1 MDSKELHEL
10 LKGKIRTI
18 SNVDNIDKRS
28 LSLMY
33 TPGVAEVAKLCS
45 ENTENT
51 YLYTRR
57 WNTVAIVSDGSAVLG
72 LGNIGPHGALPV
84 MEGKALLFNLFGGL
98 DAFPIC
104 IDTQDED
111 EIISLVKNL
120 EPTFGGINLED
131 ISAPRC
137 FRISQKL
144 NKIMDIPVFHDDQQG
159 TAVVVT
165 AGFLNSLRITEKEAK
180 GVKVVINGIGAAGY
194 NIAKFLMDFG
204 IKNLVLVD
212 KNGVLNKNY
221 PESCLH
227 EYHKELAE
235 ITNPENITGSL
246 SDALIGA
253 DAFIGVSQGNILHEE
268 MIKKMNKGPIIFA
281 LANPLPEILP
291 ELAKSFGASI
301 VATGR
306 SDYPNQ
312 INNLIAFP
320 GIMKGAVEKR
330 TKITKNMLNSA
341 ILAISN
347 SCVPTPER
355 ILPEAYNKRL
365 HLNVYEAVKNAS

>member
-10 LKGKIRTI
+10 LKGKMRTI

-28 LSLMY
+28 LSLLY

-57 WNTVAIVSDGSAVLG
+57 WNTIAIVSDGSAVLG

-144 NKIMDIPVFHDDQQG
+144 NEIMNIPVFHDDQQG

-165 AGFLNSLRITEKEAK
+165 AGFLNALKITGKEAK
-180 GVKVVINGIGAAGY
+180 EIKVVINGIGAAGY

-281 LANPLPEILP
+281 LANPLPEVLP

-355 ILPEAYNKRL
+355 ILPEAYDKRL

>member
-10 LKGKIRTI
+10 LKGKMRTI

-28 LSLMY
+28 LSLLY

-57 WNTVAIVSDGSAVLG
+57 WNTIAIVSDGSAVLG
-72 LGNIGPHGALPV
+72 LGNIGPYGALPV

-144 NKIMDIPVFHDDQQG
+144 NEIMDIPVFHDDQQG

-165 AGFLNSLRITEKEAK
+165 AGFLNSLKITGKEAK
-180 GVKVVINGIGAAGY
+180 EIKVVINGIGAAGY

-246 SDALIGA
+246 SDVLIGA

-281 LANPLPEILP
+281 LANPLPEVLP

-355 ILPEAYNKRL
+355 ILPEAYDKRL

>member
-10 LKGKIRTI
+10 LKGKMRTI

-28 LSLMY
+28 LSLLY

-57 WNTVAIVSDGSAVLG
+57 WNTIAIVSDGSAVLG
-72 LGNIGPHGALPV
+72 LGNIGPYGALPV

-144 NKIMDIPVFHDDQQG
+144 NEIMNIPVFHDDQQG

-165 AGFLNSLRITEKEAK
+165 AGFLNAIKITGKEAK
-180 GVKVVINGIGAAGY
+180 EIKVVINGIGAAGY

-268 MIKKMNKGPIIFA
+268 MIKKMNEGPIIFA
-281 LANPLPEILP
+281 LANPLPEVLP

-355 ILPEAYNKRL
+355 ILPEAYDKRL

>member
-10 LKGKIRTI
+10 LKGKMRTI

-28 LSLMY
+28 LSLLY

-57 WNTVAIVSDGSAVLG
+57 WNTIAIVSDGSAVLG
-72 LGNIGPHGALPV
+72 LGNIGPYGALPV

-144 NKIMDIPVFHDDQQG
+144 NEIMNIPVFHDDQQG

-165 AGFLNSLRITEKEAK
+165 AGFLNAIKITGKEAK
-180 GVKVVINGIGAAGY
+180 EIKVVINGIGAAGY

-281 LANPLPEILP
+281 LANPLPEVLP

-355 ILPEAYNKRL
+355 ILPEAYDKRL

>member
-10 LKGKIRTI
+10 LKGKMRTI

-28 LSLMY
+28 LSLLY

-57 WNTVAIVSDGSAVLG
+57 WNTIAIVSDGSAVLG
-72 LGNIGPHGALPV
+72 LGNIGPYGALPV

-144 NKIMDIPVFHDDQQG
+144 NEIMDIPVFHDDQQG

-165 AGFLNSLRITEKEAK
+165 AGFLNALKITGKEAK
-180 GVKVVINGIGAAGY
+180 EIKVVINGIGAAGY

-281 LANPLPEILP
+281 LANPLPEVLP

-355 ILPEAYNKRL
+355 ILPEAYDKRL

>member
-10 LKGKIRTI
+10 LKGKMRTI

-28 LSLMY
+28 LSLLY

-57 WNTVAIVSDGSAVLG
+57 WNTIAIVSDGSAVLG
-72 LGNIGPHGALPV
+72 LGNIGPYGALPV

-144 NKIMDIPVFHDDQQG
+144 NEIMDIPVFHDDQQG

-165 AGFLNSLRITEKEAK
+165 AGFLNALKITGKEAK
-180 GVKVVINGIGAAGY
+180 EIKVVINGIGAAGY

-246 SDALIGA
+246 SDVLIGA

-281 LANPLPEILP
+281 LANPLPEVLP

-355 ILPEAYNKRL
+355 ILPEAYDKRL